1 MKTRIFASY
10 SFFLLLAFY
19 GSCVQASS
27 KCAATRLSDDDARI
41 LLYVS
46 PLAESARK
54 KGADVDIKDA
64 APSGKYPAPDYFVGA
79 IVSKKFLSTAIVGNF
94 VVDKRHGTV
103 RALGNATEVKGIELM
118 RIQNLMRL
126 EHCIHGRKH

>member
-10 SFFLLLAFY
+10 SFFLVLAFY

-27 KCAATRLSDDDARI
+27 KCSSTMLSDDDARI

-54 KGADVDIKDA
+54 KGADVDIKDS
-64 APSGKYPAPDYFVGA
+64 APSEKYPAPNYFVGA
-79 IVSKKFLSTAIVGNF
+79 IVSKKLLSNAIVGNF

-103 RALGNATEVKGIELM
+103 KALGDATEVKGVELM

-126 EHCIHGRKH
+126 EHCIHEKKR